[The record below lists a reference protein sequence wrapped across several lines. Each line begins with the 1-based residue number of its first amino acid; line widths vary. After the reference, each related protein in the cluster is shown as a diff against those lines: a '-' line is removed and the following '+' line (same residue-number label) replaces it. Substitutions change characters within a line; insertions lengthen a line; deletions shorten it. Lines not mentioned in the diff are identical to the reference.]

1 MTMVAKAA
9 DGVGLRHVGMPRG
22 TARPAPVIEDGATVE
37 DISRYR
43 TIGSGAA
50 LVAAIGAAL
59 LVTGLIRIVL

>member
-1 MTMVAKAA
+1 MTVVAKAA
-9 DGVGLRHVGMPRG
+9 DGGVLRHVGMPRG
-22 TARPAPVIEDGATVE
+22 RVRPAPLVAGGATVE

-50 LVAAIGAAL
+50 LIAAIGAAL